1 MRRSVSRILAIF
13 FILLGFAAL
22 NGCGSSNPVGTSQTP
37 TPTGIDLTPTT
48 GSIDLGATLQFS
60 ARLTPALTVPV
71 VYTSSNPSVLSFVPT
86 APGLAC
92 AGKWDTLARIC
103 APQGAGVTQ
112 VTATANGV
120 TSAPVTVYVHEH
132 VDQIKLSLI
141 NPPTPQPDCITL
153 AQAPGIQNFLDFQA
167 QAFRIN
173 GSTSIDITNTV
184 GSFTFSQ
191 TNSSV
196 TNLNTSNPA
205 LNNNNGKQITQVR
218 FTAAA
223 PGITQIFASI
233 AGVTSQPAQI
243 PDSKGNL
250 HPYFETCLVQS
261 VNLQVGNAA
270 TNTSFA
276 VANNTTGVTL
286 TPTVIDRLGNELKNP
301 VPTLTYFSSSGANAT
316 VAGGTG
322 TTSGTAAVSTK
333 APGGVSITAECL
345 PPSCNAGVQPVQPVY
360 SSTTP
365 SSGNYVGNPI
375 VGLIT
380 GTPATTGTVYVT
392 TTQCDAGSAPITGC
406 QPFLIP
412 VDIKTN
418 APGLATTLPSSPNSL
433 LFSPLA
439 GTSRSGSAAAL
450 KGFLGSSAGLMVFSV
465 GSSTAAGTVTQL
477 TNVPGKVLAVSLD
490 GDKVIV
496 SDTKSVPN
504 QVYVVSGFL
513 TSNETVVPLL
523 LTGVTAADFSP
534 DGLKAFLI
542 APEQCTP
549 PGTCSTMYVY
559 SPSQSMKTVTLPL
572 LGLASEAAVSSYVN
586 GTLIY
591 VAGPNGVTMRNACDM
606 TYGQAAAFASA
617 HPVLFRA
624 IADGIRAIGVESPR
638 IDVFDVT
645 VQAPQP
651 ATLNTPSTTTC
662 PFNVTSTNS
671 TFVNLGQGNFTP
683 LKLLIAPDNS
693 RAYILT
699 SNLGSVFVVDLGVNA
714 VSSIAL
720 TGNPVPLD
728 ASLTPDGSLIYV
740 GANDGSVHVVSTI
753 SGGDLEQIT
762 FSTSNNSNKTS
773 LCSNIPQTCNPDLV
787 AVQP

>member
-1 MRRSVSRILAIF
+1 MRRSVSRILAVF

-22 NGCGSSNPVGTSQTP
+22 NGCGSSNPVGTSPTP

-48 GSIDLGATLQFS
+48 GSLDLGATLLFS
-60 ARLTPALTVPV
+60 ARLTPAVNAPIV
-71 VYTSSNPSVLSFVPT
+71 FTSSNPSVLSFVP
-86 APGLAC
+86 AAGGLAC
-92 AGKWDTLARIC
+92 AGKWDTTGRIC
-103 APQGAGVTQ
+103 SPEGAGVTQ

-132 VDQIKLSLI
+132 VDQIKVTLI

-153 AQAPGIQNFLDFQA
+153 AQGPGIQNFLDFQA

-173 GSTSIDITNTV
+173 GATSVDITNTV
-184 GSFTFSQ
+184 GSFSFSQ
-191 TNSSV
+191 TNGAV
-196 TNLNTSNPA
+196 AKLNTTDPA
-205 LNNNNGKQITQVR
+205 LNNNNGKQITQGR

-223 PGITQIFASI
+223 PGITQIFASV
-233 AGVTSQPAQI
+233 AGVSSQPALI
-243 PDSKGNL
+243 PDSKGVS

-276 VANNTTGVTL
+276 VGNNTTGVTI
-286 TPTVIDRLGNELKNP
+286 TPTVIDRLGYELKNP

-322 TTSGTAAVSTK
+322 TASGTAAVSTK

-345 PPSCNAGVQPVQPVY
+345 PPSCNVGVQPVQPVY

-365 SSGNYVGNPI
+365 SLGDYVGNPI

-380 GTPATTGTVYVT
+380 GTPNSTGTVYVT
-392 TTQCDAGSAPITGC
+392 TTQCDAGATGPITGC

-418 APGLATTLPSSPNSL
+418 APGLATTLPSSPNSFI
-433 LFSPLA
+433 FSPLA
-439 GTSRSGSAAAL
+439 GTSRTGSAAAL

-465 GSSTAAGTVTQL
+465 GTSTTAGTIAQL
-477 TNVPGKVLAVSLD
+477 QNVPGKVLAVSLD

-496 SDTKSVPN
+496 SDTKSNPN

-513 TSNETVVPLL
+513 SSNETVVPLL
-523 LTGVTAADFSP
+523 LPNVNAAAFSP

-542 APEQCTP
+542 SGA
-549 PGTCSTMYVY
+549 TMYVY
-559 SPSQSMKTVTLPL
+559 SPSQAMKTVALP
-572 LGLASEAAVSSYVN
+572 ASENAVSSYVN
-586 GTLIY
+586 GALIY
-591 VAGPNGVTMRNACDM
+591 LAGTNGVSMRNACDT
-606 TYGQAAAFASA
+606 TYGQAASFSSG

-624 IADGIRAIGVESPR
+624 IPDGIRAIGVESPGVD
-638 IDVFDVT
+638 IFDAT

-651 ATLNTPSTTTC
+651 ATLGNPSRTTC
-662 PFNVTSTNS
+662 PFTVTSTNS
-671 TFVNLGQGNFTP
+671 TFVNLGQGTFIP

-693 RAYILT
+693 RAYVLA
-699 SNLGSVFVVDLGVNA
+699 SNLGSVFVVDLGVNT
-714 VSSIAL
+714 VSAISL

-728 ASLTPDGSLIYV
+728 ASLTPDGTLLYV
-740 GANDGSVHVVSTI
+740 GANDGSVHVVSTV